1 MQMIKYEN
9 RLINKFFNKIKSL
22 FVKKSEQTEIEE
34 IENTVEELNKE
45 IDYESITGVKKYNPK
60 EEIIKTADVFE
71 NNQSIIKDLADEQI
85 KELIEYY
92 QEKNKELDRKI
103 EYKKRKF
110 NNLAK
115 KLNDYCENAKS
126 KKQCNK

>member
-22 FVKKSEQTEIEE
+22 FVKKSQQTEVEE
-34 IENTVEELNKE
+34 VKTTVEETKKE
-45 IDYESITGVKKYNPK
+45 IDYEALTGVKKCNFK
-60 EEIIKTADVFE
+60 EETIKTASLFE
-71 NNQSIIKDLADEQI
+71 NNQTIIKDLTDEQI

-92 QEKNKELDRKI
+92 QEKNKELDREI
-103 EYKKRKF
+103 GYKKRKF

-115 KLNDYCENAKS
+115 KLNNYCENVKFQ
-126 KKQCNK
+126 K

>member
-1 MQMIKYEN
+1 MQMIKYEHKW
-9 RLINKFFNKIKSL
+9 INKFFIKIKSL

-34 IENTVEELNKE
+34 IKNTVEELKKE

-60 EEIIKTADVFE
+60 GETIKTADMFE
-71 NNQSIIKDLADEQI
+71 NNQSIIKDLTDEQI

-92 QEKNKELDRKI
+92 QEKNKELDREI

-115 KLNDYCENAKS
+115 KLKDYCDNVKS
-126 KKQCNK
+126 KK

>member
-22 FVKKSEQTEIEE
+22 FVKKSEQTEIEK

-60 EEIIKTADVFE
+60 EETIKTADVFE
-71 NNQSIIKDLADEQI
+71 NNQSIIKDLTDEQI

-92 QEKNKELDRKI
+92 QEKNKELDREI
-103 EYKKRKF
+103 DYKKRKF

-115 KLNDYCENAKS
+115 RLNDYCDDVKAK
-126 KKQCNK
+126 K

>member
-9 RLINKFFNKIKSL
+9 KLINKFFNKIKSL

-71 NNQSIIKDLADEQI
+71 NNQSIIKDLTDEQI

-92 QEKNKELDRKI
+92 QEKNKELDREI
-103 EYKKRKF
+103 DYKKRKF

-115 KLNDYCENAKS
+115 RLNDYCDDVKAK
-126 KKQCNK
+126 K

>member
-9 RLINKFFNKIKSL
+9 KWINKFINKLRSL
-22 FVKKSEQTEIEE
+22 FINKSEKPEVEE
-34 IENTVEELNKE
+34 IKNTVEEPKKE

-60 EEIIKTADVFE
+60 EETTKMASMFE
-71 NNQSIIKDLADEQI
+71 NNQSIIKDFTNEQI
-85 KELIEYY
+85 EELIEYY
-92 QEKNKELDRKI
+92 QEKNKELDREI

-115 KLNDYCENAKS
+115 KLNDYCESVEAK
-126 KKQCNK
+126 K

>member
-9 RLINKFFNKIKSL
+9 KLINKFFNKIKSL

-71 NNQSIIKDLADEQI
+71 NNQSIIKDLTDEQI

-92 QEKNKELDRKI
+92 QEKNKELDREI
-103 EYKKRKF
+103 DYKKRKF
-110 NNLAK
+110 NNFAK
-115 KLNDYCENAKS
+115 KLNDYCDDVKS
-126 KKQCNK
+126 KK